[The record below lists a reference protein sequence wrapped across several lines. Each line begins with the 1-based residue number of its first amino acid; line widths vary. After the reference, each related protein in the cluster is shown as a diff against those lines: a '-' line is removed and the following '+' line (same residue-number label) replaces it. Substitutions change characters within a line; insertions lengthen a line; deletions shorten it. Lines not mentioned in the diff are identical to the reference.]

1 MKVKILRG
9 YLNKLPPDF
18 DNKEVTVID
27 YKSGM
32 VYDTPSIIEV
42 ENENDNEYLSL
53 IFNKERKV

>member
-32 VYDTPSIIEV
+32 VYDTPSVIEV
-42 ENENDNEYLSL
+42 ENENDNQSLCL
-53 IFNKERKV
+53 IFNCKSN

>member
-18 DNKEVTVID
+18 DDKEVIILD

-32 VYDTPSIIEV
+32 VYDTPSVIEV

-53 IFNKERKV
+53 IFNYKK

>member
-18 DNKEVTVID
+18 DNKEVTILD

-32 VYDTPSIIEV
+32 VYDTPSMIEV
-42 ENENDNEYLSL
+42 ENENNDEYLSL
-53 IFNKERKV
+53 IFNYKK